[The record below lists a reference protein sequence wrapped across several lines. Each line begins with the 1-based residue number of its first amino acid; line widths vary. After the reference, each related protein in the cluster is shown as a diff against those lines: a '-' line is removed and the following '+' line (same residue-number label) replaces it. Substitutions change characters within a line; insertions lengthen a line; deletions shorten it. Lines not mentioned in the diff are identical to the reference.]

1 MDKVR
6 LSVTLGEARGKAEA
20 LRSWVRIHQGEKA
33 GLDNTDIALIV
44 LDDRIDELEKR
55 IHELENNKEG

>member
-6 LSVTLGEARGKAEA
+6 LSVTLGEARSKAEK
-20 LRSWVRIHQGEKA
+20 LRSWVRVHEGRKA
-33 GLDNTDIALIV
+33 GLNNTHIALIV
-44 LDDRIDELEKR
+44 LDVRIDELEKR